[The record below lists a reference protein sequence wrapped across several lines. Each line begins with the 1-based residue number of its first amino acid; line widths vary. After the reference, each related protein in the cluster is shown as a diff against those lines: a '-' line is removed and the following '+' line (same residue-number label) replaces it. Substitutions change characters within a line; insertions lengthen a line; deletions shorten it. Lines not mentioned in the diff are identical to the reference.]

1 MSILDSL
8 PDRPLGDGE
17 VARLN
22 RADSVE
28 LAVAVDP
35 AEGGDATDGETDA
48 LLLGT
53 DRWVKALVRD
63 DGWHVVETVSLD
75 GTERYEAM
83 RACED
88 AVRTYRRESG
98 ATPEAGERGETRN
111 ASDE

>member
-8 PDRPLGDGE
+8 PDRPLTDGE
-17 VARLN
+17 VAKLN
-22 RADSVE
+22 RANSVE

-35 AEGGDATDGETDA
+35 GENAADANEGATEA

-63 DGWHVVETVSLD
+63 AGWHVVETVSLD
-75 GTERYEAM
+75 ESERYEAM

-88 AVRTYRRESG
+88 AVRAYRRESRPAEEPSG
-98 ATPEAGERGETRN
+98 
-111 ASDE
+111 S